1 MPAKVW
7 TLQSDFETWTLV
19 HLSATKTPGMLE
31 IEDGYNS
38 GTGTTPVYEAA
49 SWDHWSKVILNGSRP
64 QGTNIYLR
72 YRTATTQG
80 GCEAADWS
88 EYIDGLDADGYM
100 SFDLRVH
107 ILNNA
112 VAEGAFVQFEV
123 TLVGE

>member
-1 MPAKVW
+1 MPSKTW

-31 IEDGYNS
+31 IEDGYNL

-49 SWDHWSKVILNGSRP
+49 SFDHWSKVILNGSRP

-72 YRTATTQG
+72 VRTGATAA
-80 GCEAADWS
+80 GCEAAEWS
-88 EYIDGLDADGYM
+88 PYFNGLDADGYM

-107 ILNNA
+107 FLN
-112 VAEGAFVQFEV
+112 EGITEGPFIQFEV